1 MMNDLKKRKKSP
13 YSHSF
18 EKKVQE
24 ARASKA
30 KGELIEVNPENV
42 WESIES
48 GPEQQSLAS
57 DQGFR
62 THS

>member
-1 MMNDLKKRKKSP
+1 MMNDSGERKKSP

-18 EKKVQE
+18 EKKVKE

-42 WESIES
+42 WESIGS
-48 GPEQQSLAS
+48 GPEQQRP
-57 DQGFR
+57 DV
-62 THS
+62 